1 MELWQVGKVV
11 RKIWN
16 MNLYINL
23 DASFQNRYYAV
34 DGANNSSGLK
44 TAGLKIL
51 FGAIKFGLNMAL
63 NGGGGG
69 LGSTNIISG
78 GLFSTTSI

>member
-1 MELWQVGKVV
+1 
-11 RKIWN
+11 

-23 DASFQNRYYAV
+23 DASFQNPYYAV

-51 FGAIKFGLNMAL
+51 FGVIKFGLNMAL
-63 NGGGGG
+63 GGGGGGGGG

-78 GLFSTTSI
+78 GLFSTTSM

>member
-1 MELWQVGKVV
+1 
-11 RKIWN
+11 

-34 DGANNSSGLK
+34 DGANNSSDAKNGLK
-44 TAGLKIL
+44 LFFGVVKAGLNL
-51 FGAIKFGLNMAL
+51 ANTFL
-63 NGGGGG
+63 GGGGG
-69 LGSTNIISG
+69 GGDFVSTNIISG